1 MKKKHFFKKFKV
13 VLPPVKNIY
22 ITNESIKGI
31 ASIPVIEA
39 NFLDLVSKAM
49 GFTYDL
55 IFPADGLFGN
65 RLDNG
70 SWTGVVGL
78 LDRNEADMAFA
89 YLSMNY
95 DRFLILDFSTTYT
108 SQVQT
113 FVTEI
118 PPLIPKTTVFM
129 YPFSLSIWFTLLP
142 LVPIVSLI
150 VYYLMTKKR
159 PFLTVFTTIG
169 GSLFKQPVNF
179 TIHTVSYR
187 ILYSFWW
194 LFVTFMTMS
203 YSAVFLSFLTVPLRE
218 KGVRTVMEL
227 SSAVKTGS
235 YKALLPKGSSL
246 LNFLL
251 ESEYRHLQEL
261 GQIIQDKNWFYDT
274 REKITNY
281 FEAKT
286 ALLGPNM
293 RFKGSLYRKM
303 RISEDSFGVWNVGV
317 VLNKKYCCKKR
328 LNEVIFSLIS
338 AGLYEKIINDEIFR
352 SGIGTDLEDIDEPEK
367 THSLNLGDMYG
378 IFILLFAGYLVSS
391 IVLVA
396 EIALHRILKFR
407 RITYFNCSIRRKFI

>member
-169 GSLFKQPVNF
+169 GF
-179 TIHTVSYR
+179 
-187 ILYSFWW
+187 
-194 LFVTFMTMS
+194 MS
-203 YSAVFLSFLTVPLRE
+203 YSCCFLPFPDFPRGEGFSDFF
-218 KGVRTVMEL
+218 MEL

>member
-1 MKKKHFFKKFKV
+1 MKIAHFLKKFKV

-22 ITNESIKGI
+22 ITNASVKGI

-39 NFLDLVSKAM
+39 KFLDLVSKSM
-49 GFTYDL
+49 GFTYD
-55 IFPADGLFGN
+55 IMAPADGLFGN

-113 FVTEI
+113 FVTEA

-129 YPFSLSIWFTLLP
+129 YPFALSVWFTLLP

-150 VYYLMTKKR
+150 AYLFITKKR
-159 PFLTVFTTIG
+159 TFLTVFTTII

-179 TIHTVSYR
+179 TNHTVSYR

-218 KGVRTVMEL
+218 KGVQTVVEL
-227 SSAVKTGS
+227 SHAVKTGS

-251 ESEYRHLQEL
+251 DSEHRHLQEL
-261 GQIIQDKNWFYDT
+261 GKAIQDNNWFYDT

-281 FEAKT
+281 FEPRS
-286 ALLGPNM
+286 ALLGPKM
-293 RFKGSLYRKM
+293 RFTGSIYTKK

-317 VLNKKYCCKKR
+317 VLNKNFCCKDR
-328 LNEVIFSLIS
+328 LNDVILSLIS
-338 AGLYEKIINDEIFR
+338 AGFYEKIINDEIFR
-352 SGIGTDLEDIDEPEK
+352 SGIGTDTEDIDESEQ
-367 THSLNLGDMYG
+367 THTLNIGDMYG
-378 IFILLFAGYLVSS
+378 IFILLFAGYLISA

-396 EIALHRILKFR
+396 EILFHHILKLQ
-407 RITYFNCSIRRKFI
+407 